1 MKLIFASNNLHKLEE
16 ARAILSDFEI
26 LSLAEI
32 GLHADIPETAD
43 TLEGNSMQKADY
55 VFEWYKDHHDTMSND
70 VIGCFADDTG
80 LCIRALE
87 WKPGVI
93 TARWAGEACNPA
105 DNRAKTLKL
114 MKGISDRYAE
124 FRTVVTL
131 ILWGEPQS
139 IDTPLKQQ
147 FVGTVEGNIS
157 EEEWGEKGFGY
168 DPIFIPEGHEL
179 TFAQLPT
186 EYKNSISHRAR
197 AMKKLADFFG
207 K

>member
-1 MKLIFASNNLHKLEE
+1 M
-16 ARAILSDFEI
+16 
-26 LSLAEI
+26 
-32 GLHADIPETAD
+32 P
-43 TLEGNSMQKADY
+43 
-55 VFEWYKDHHDTMSND
+55 ND
-70 VIGCFADDTG
+70 VVGCFADDTG
-80 LCIRALE
+80 LCIRALD

-114 MKGISDRYAE
+114 MKGKSDRYAE

>member
-1 MKLIFASNNLHKLEE
+1 MKLIFASNNIHKLEE

-55 VFEWYKDHHDTMSND
+55 VFEWYKAHQCSMPND
-70 VIGCFADDTG
+70 VVGCFADDTG
-80 LCIRALE
+80 LCIRALD

>member
-1 MKLIFASNNLHKLEE
+1 MKLIFASNNIHKLEE
-16 ARAILSDFEI
+16 VRAILSDFEI

-55 VFEWYKDHHDTMSND
+55 VFEWYKEHHDTMSND
-70 VIGCFADDTG
+70 VKGCFADDTG
-80 LCIRALE
+80 LCIRALD

-114 MKGISDRYAE
+114 MKGKADRYAE

-131 ILWGEPQS
+131 ILWDEPQS

>member
-1 MKLIFASNNLHKLEE
+1 MKLIFASNNIHKLEE
-16 ARAILSDFEI
+16 VRAILSDFEI

-70 VIGCFADDTG
+70 VKGCFADDTG
-80 LCIRALE
+80 LCIRALD
-87 WKPGVI
+87 WMPGVI

-114 MKGISDRYAE
+114 MKGKSDRYAE

-131 ILWGEPQS
+131 ILWDEPQS

>member
-1 MKLIFASNNLHKLEE
+1 MKLIFASNNIHKLEE
-16 ARAILSDFEI
+16 VRAILSDFEI

-55 VFEWYKDHHDTMSND
+55 VFEWYKEHHDTMSND
-70 VIGCFADDTG
+70 VKGCFADDTG
-80 LCIRALE
+80 LCIRALD

-131 ILWGEPQS
+131 ILWDEPQS

>member
-55 VFEWYKDHHDTMSND
+55 VFEWYKDHHDTMPND
-70 VIGCFADDTG
+70 VVGCFADDTG
-80 LCIRALE
+80 LCIRALD

-131 ILWGEPQS
+131 ILWDEPQS

>member
-1 MKLIFASNNLHKLEE
+1 MKLIFASNNIHKLEE
-16 ARAILSDFEI
+16 VRAILSDFEI

-55 VFEWYKDHHDTMSND
+55 VFEWYKEHHDTMSND
-70 VIGCFADDTG
+70 VKGCFADDTG
-80 LCIRALE
+80 LCIRALD

>member
-1 MKLIFASNNLHKLEE
+1 MKLIFASNNIHKLEE

-55 VFEWYKDHHDTMSND
+55 VFEWYKEHHDTMSND
-70 VIGCFADDTG
+70 VKGCFADDTG
-80 LCIRALE
+80 LCIRALD

-131 ILWGEPQS
+131 ILWDEPQS

>member
-1 MKLIFASNNLHKLEE
+1 
-16 ARAILSDFEI
+16 
-26 LSLAEI
+26 
-32 GLHADIPETAD
+32 
-43 TLEGNSMQKADY
+43 
-55 VFEWYKDHHDTMSND
+55 
-70 VIGCFADDTG
+70 
-80 LCIRALE
+80 
-87 WKPGVI
+87 
-93 TARWAGEACNPA
+93 
-105 DNRAKTLKL
+105 

>member
-1 MKLIFASNNLHKLEE
+1 MKLIFASNNIHKLEE
-16 ARAILSDFEI
+16 VRAILSDFEI

-43 TLEGNSMQKADY
+43 TLEGNSMQKANY
-55 VFEWYKDHHDTMSND
+55 VFEWYKDHYDTMSND

-80 LCIRALE
+80 LCIRALD

-131 ILWGEPQS
+131 ILWDEPQS

-197 AMKKLADFFG
+197 AMKKLAGFFG

>member
-1 MKLIFASNNLHKLEE
+1 MKLIFASNNIHKLEE

-55 VFEWYKDHHDTMSND
+55 VFEWYKDHHDIMSND

>member
-1 MKLIFASNNLHKLEE
+1 MERSG
-16 ARAILSDFEI
+16 LSME
-26 LSLAEI
+26 
-32 GLHADIPETAD
+32 
-43 TLEGNSMQKADY
+43 KADY

-80 LCIRALE
+80 LCIRALD

-197 AMKKLADFFG
+197 AMKKLADFLG

>member
-55 VFEWYKDHHDTMSND
+55 VFEWYKAHQCSMPND
-70 VIGCFADDTG
+70 VVGCFADDTG
-80 LCIRALE
+80 LCIRALD

-131 ILWGEPQS
+131 ILWDEPQS

>member
-1 MKLIFASNNLHKLEE
+1 MKLIFASNNIHKLEE

-55 VFEWYKDHHDTMSND
+55 VFEWYKDHHDAMSND
-70 VIGCFADDTG
+70 VVGCFADDTG
-80 LCIRALE
+80 LCIRSLD
-87 WKPGVI
+87 WMPGVY

-124 FRTVVTL
+124 FKTVVTL
-131 ILWGEPQS
+131 ILWDEPQS

>member
-1 MKLIFASNNLHKLEE
+1 MKLIFASNNIHKLEE

-55 VFEWYKDHHDTMSND
+55 VFEWYKDHHDIMSND

-80 LCIRALE
+80 LCIRALD

-114 MKGISDRYAE
+114 MKGKSDRYAE

>member
-1 MKLIFASNNLHKLEE
+1 MKLIFASNNIHKLEE

-55 VFEWYKDHHDTMSND
+55 VFEWYKDHHDIMSND

-131 ILWGEPQS
+131 ILWDEPQS
-139 IDTPLKQQ
+139 IDAPLKQQ
-147 FVGTVEGNIS
+147 FVGTVVGNIS